1 MHTLLFPV
9 IVLSGIISLL
19 LVAHYFFKCQM
30 LEAKNRALSARH
42 IKVLGLL
49 EEKITTAE
57 AA

>member
-1 MHTLLFPV
+1 MHYLLLPV
-9 IVLSGIISLL
+9 IVSSGIISLL
-19 LVAHYFFKCQM
+19 LFAVYYRKCQM

-49 EEKITTAE
+49 EEKIITAE